1 MHKSKVALVS
11 RGAASIPK
19 HTEWHPLLGNL
30 STHVPAPESLGVPP
44 DERFSG
50 AGAMEE
56 GGGGRGRGRG
66 HECVGAWFLA
76 STIEPLMA
84 PILLR
89 P

>member
-1 MHKSKVALVS
+1 LGGLVDAIAIMHKSKVALVS

-56 GGGGRGRGRG
+56 GGGRERER
-66 HECVGAWFLA
+66 ERARVCWRVVSCLNN
-76 STIEPLMA
+76 
-84 PILLR
+84 
-89 P
+89 